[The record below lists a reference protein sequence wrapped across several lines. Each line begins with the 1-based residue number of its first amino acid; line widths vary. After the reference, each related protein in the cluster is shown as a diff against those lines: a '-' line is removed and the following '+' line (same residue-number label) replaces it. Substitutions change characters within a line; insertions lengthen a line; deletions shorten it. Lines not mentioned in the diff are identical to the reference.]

1 MAKVSLGGFEFDVNP
16 STFSWGYTLNTWSK
30 DTYGGRVVQILSCK
44 LNDCTVQGYLP
55 VSKDPDNAYAEME
68 KFEAEMLDIMDW
80 QARAKKPLK
89 FSFPLLGWEGTVYLT
104 QYGSVSYSYDV
115 AAVTYTLGLSVDDGF
130 EQIRQNITAEAQTSI
145 DSIPN
150 GVNWVRNIYNTPNST
165 TWEKSLEVIKEILED
180 SGNYQSVGLK
190 DYYEMLME
198 KVATDKKNKNLT
210 YASVKD
216 VTESSIDIM
225 NNVIKN
231 NIQGVFGAMLAEGA
245 WDASTT
251 GFV

>member
-1 MAKVSLGGFEFDVNP
+1 MAKVSLGDFEFDVNP
-16 STFSWGYTLNTWSK
+16 STFSWGYTLNTK
-30 DTYGGRVVQILSCK
+30 AFETYGGRVIQILSCK

-68 KFEAEMLDIMDW
+68 KFESDMLGIMDW
-80 QARAKKPLK
+80 QAKVKKPLK

-104 QYGSVSYSYDV
+104 QYGSVSYSYDM
-115 AAVTYTLGLSVDDGF
+115 AAVIYTLNLSVDDGF
-130 EQIRQNITAEAQTSI
+130 EQIRQSITAEAQTSI

-150 GVNWVRNIYNTPNST
+150 GVNWVRSIYNTPNST

-198 KVATDKKNKNLT
+198 KVASEKTE
-210 YASVKD
+210 SD
-216 VTESSIDIM
+216 VTYVGISDIGESMVDIAKSVID
-225 NNVIKN
+225 ND
-231 NIQGVFGAMLAEGA
+231 IQGVYGAMFAEGA

-251 GFV
+251 GLV